1 MKVFVAHKPTVESA
15 IIVPKHIGIQ
25 VMVTH

>member
-15 IIVPKHIGIQ
+15 IIVPKHIGLKLW
-25 VMVTH
+25 